1 MHVHAHA
8 CIHTCIWRPEDDSQ
22 RLPQLLTTL
31 CIEVDLSQNPEL
43 AISASPPNRFVQAI
57 SCFCQIDIQIKWIYR
72 WSVMSTWLL
81 HGFWGSGVWS
91 SWLHTENFTHWA
103 IPILTFAFNPG
114 ELSASIPMG
123 LVCLWTAVHRS
134 TGGGLFFTCTLLF
147 ADTPASHITHNHRRL
162 PGGGLGSDV
171 NRTQDATDPC
181 PPRAFGFT
189 KELIP
194 TPGGTF

>member
-31 CIEVDLSQNPEL
+31 CIEVDLSQNPEP

-57 SCFCQIDIQIKWIYR
+57 SCFYQIDIQIKWIYR

-114 ELSASIPMG
+114 ERSASIPMG
-123 LVCLWTAVHRS
+123 LVCLWTAVHRC
-134 TGGGLFFTCTLLF
+134 TGGGLFCTCSLLPTLFLLTLLPPTSHTIIG
-147 ADTPASHITHNHRRL
+147 DCQEEASGQMSTGHKMLLIHAL
-162 PGGGLGSDV
+162 PGLLVLLKS
-171 NRTQDATDPC
+171 
-181 PPRAFGFT
+181 
-189 KELIP
+189 
-194 TPGGTF
+194 